1 MLIGKYE
8 KATCCLEDGWRV
20 LFTPHRE
27 AMYGVCD
34 VLLQEEEGMY
44 IRPHLFRM
52 EFSEMDEPM
61 LF

>member
-34 VLLQEEEGMY
+34 VLLQEEEGTYVHTFTPSSLEILKVSFMK
-44 IRPHLFRM
+44 
-52 EFSEMDEPM
+52 
-61 LF
+61 